1 VKIRNITSTI
11 TNSGLN
17 KINRSYN
24 IIISST
30 NNYQNIISNK
40 YQWVNQ
46 IMKKYIE
53 ELITLIDYERE
64 EETVTMVSEIK
75 YLTPYERE
83 LIGHTITSL
92 TGKKLSKEYG
102 LTLVQYG
109 RSKPIETKINISDRV
124 IVSKS
129 NPLQTLL
136 VATVTDKGNKYIQL
150 SFDKKVPRWALK
162 EEVQIDLYVND
173 VTFKRM
179 EDNLKELTK
188 QSKDALSYH
197 LQLKQPQENN
207 TTIEVDYY
215 DKSLNPSQK
224 RAVEKSL
231 TTNDFHLIHGPFGT
245 GKTRTLTE
253 IILQENRK
261 GSKILVTAESN
272 TAVDNL
278 LKRMP
283 ITDNLLRLGQTK
295 RISPENR
302 KYSLESKILEHPS
315 NNKLQGYYQV
325 IDEYTEELN
334 YYTKPTQQNSKGL
347 TDNQI
352 KKYAQKHKSIRGIDK
367 NTIQSMARWI
377 DYKEKIGQLYEKIHS
392 LEDKIIPEVITENN
406 IIFTTNSSAALEV
419 IKDEKFDVAIIDEA
433 SQTTIPSNLIP
444 ISKARKFIL
453 AGDHKQLP
461 PTIINS
467 NARPL
472 EKTLFES
479 LIRKYPEKS
488 ELLDTQY
495 RMNQQLMQF
504 SNTEFY
510 HDKLQTADKNR
521 DITIKDLTDTID
533 EKAITFIDTSQ
544 MQNNTE
550 KQLNDSTSY
559 TNPLE
564 KDLVIQVTQK
574 YIQSGIKEDDIG
586 IITPYTDQV
595 TEISQETD
603 IEVNSVDGFQG
614 REKQV
619 IIISTVRSN
628 NRADIGFLSDMRRL
642 NVALTRAKRKLVI
655 IGNKNTLE
663 TNKTYKRLLKYATY
677 N

>member
-1 VKIRNITSTI
+1 
-11 TNSGLN
+11 
-17 KINRSYN
+17 
-24 IIISST
+24 
-30 NNYQNIISNK
+30 
-40 YQWVNQ
+40 
-46 IMKKYIE
+46 
-53 ELITLIDYERE
+53 
-64 EETVTMVSEIK
+64 
-75 YLTPYERE
+75 
-83 LIGHTITSL
+83 
-92 TGKKLSKEYG
+92 
-102 LTLVQYG
+102 
-109 RSKPIETKINISDRV
+109 
-124 IVSKS
+124 
-129 NPLQTLL
+129 
-136 VATVTDKGNKYIQL
+136 
-150 SFDKKVPRWALK
+150 
-162 EEVQIDLYVND
+162 
-173 VTFKRM
+173 
-179 EDNLKELTK
+179 
-188 QSKDALSYH
+188 
-197 LQLKQPQENN
+197 
-207 TTIEVDYY
+207 
-215 DKSLNPSQK
+215 
-224 RAVEKSL
+224 
-231 TTNDFHLIHGPFGT
+231 
-245 GKTRTLTE
+245 
-253 IILQENRK
+253 
-261 GSKILVTAESN
+261 
-272 TAVDNL
+272 
-278 LKRMP
+278 
-283 ITDNLLRLGQTK
+283 
-295 RISPENR
+295 
-302 KYSLESKILEHPS
+302 
-315 NNKLQGYYQV
+315 
-325 IDEYTEELN
+325 
-334 YYTKPTQQNSKGL
+334 
-347 TDNQI
+347 
-352 KKYAQKHKSIRGIDK
+352 
-367 NTIQSMARWI
+367 MARWI

-510 HDKLQTADKNR
+510 HDKLRTADKNK
-521 DITIKDLTDTID
+521 DITIKDLTDSVD
-533 EKAITFIDTSQ
+533 ETPITFIDTSQ
-544 MQNNTE
+544 MQNNQE

-564 KDLVIQVTQK
+564 KDLVIQLTQK
-574 YIQSGIKEDDIG
+574 YIQSGIKGEDIG

-595 TEISQETD
+595 AEISQQTS

-614 REKQV
+614 REKEV

-628 NRADIGFLSDMRRL
+628 NRADIGFLSDLRRL